1 MMTVAKLIK
10 ALQELPPGLTVMIR
24 PPEGDD
30 LEPTRVEIEV
40 IKDDDDDEEDPGEE
54 VVNIIVW

>member
-40 IKDDDDDEEDPGEE
+40 IKDDDDEEDEGEE